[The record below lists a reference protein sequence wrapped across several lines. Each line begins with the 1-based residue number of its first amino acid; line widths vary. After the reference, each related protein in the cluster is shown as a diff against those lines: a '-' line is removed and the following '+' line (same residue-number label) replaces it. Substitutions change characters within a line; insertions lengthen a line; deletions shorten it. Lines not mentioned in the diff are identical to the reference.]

1 MVNMT
6 LAIPDELH
14 KKMKEFSDIN
24 WAEVSRTAITEK
36 LKRLSI
42 LRNLDKALE
51 KSVLSE
57 EDCLR
62 LGNKV
67 KEEMLKKYKKK
78 GW

>member
-6 LAIPDELH
+6 LAIPEELH

-24 WAEVSRTAITEK
+24 WAEVSRIAIAEK

-42 LRNLDKALE
+42 LKNLDKALE
-51 KSVLSE
+51 KSKLSE
-57 EDCLR
+57 EDCLK
-62 LGNKV
+62 LGEKV
-67 KEEMLKKYKKK
+67 KEEMSKKYKGK

>member
-1 MVNMT
+1 MT
-6 LAIPDELH
+6 LAIPEELH

-24 WAEVSRTAITEK
+24 WAEVSRTAISEK

-42 LRNLDKALE
+42 LKNLDKALE

-57 EDCLR
+57 EDCLK
-62 LGNKV
+62 LGDKV
-67 KEEMLKKYKKK
+67 KVEMLKRYKKK

>member
-24 WAEVSRTAITEK
+24 WAEVSRTAINEK
-36 LKRLSI
+36 VKRLSI
-42 LRNLDKALE
+42 LKNLDKALE
-51 KSVLSE
+51 KSTLSE
-57 EDCLR
+57 EDCLK
-62 LGNKV
+62 LGNRV

-78 GW
+78 NW